1 MDGERIR
8 ALGFSQTE
16 FNPHDPGRLCRGR
29 ERWITPWDLDEGEEP
44 PVLHRL
50 TITGAHFE
58 NDSARNAMRGIN
70 HAGFE
75 TAQVINKLFPRKK
88 LLAFMEDGHPA
99 DIPEL
104 AEGVELY
111 DGHRAGGLSTV
122 PCVRW
127 HQTVSGI
134 KQLQHLLNDPM
145 KDRVRGFAVLPSDR
159 SVEELADLLYPLVSL
174 STLDSPPARF
184 QPAVLDEVLNHV
196 DTLIL
201 LHRDK
206 QGPALGVY
214 SRKPFDGSAKL
225 QALADSK
232 TTLLV
237 PFAIPPMLAR
247 WDRALWEMRQK
258 WEVDH
263 EEPFPVPQAS
273 DPSAWD
279 PRRRDRRRRKNKP
292 LEDETLA
299 AEEPPSTRLTSPAD
313 ESMIDFDDVLLVSSG
328 PAHEE

>member
-1 MDGERIR
+1 
-8 ALGFSQTE
+8 
-16 FNPHDPGRLCRGR
+16 
-29 ERWITPWDLDEGEEP
+29 
-44 PVLHRL
+44 
-50 TITGAHFE
+50 
-58 NDSARNAMRGIN
+58 MRGIN

-134 KQLQHLLNDPM
+134 KQLKDLLNDPM
-145 KDRVRGFAVLPSDR
+145 KDRVRGFAVLPSDG

-214 SRKPFDGSAKL
+214 SRKPFNGSAKL

-247 WDRALWEMRQK
+247 WDRALWELRQK
-258 WEVDH
+258 WDPETLGDY
-263 EEPFPVPQAS
+263 PVPPAQDVHYGWS
-273 DPSAWD
+273 
-279 PRRRDRRRRKNKP
+279 RRRRGAR
-292 LEDETLA
+292 LHSDDE
-299 AEEPPSTRLTSPAD
+299 E
-313 ESMIDFDDVLLVSSG
+313 
-328 PAHEE
+328 